1 MLTVSGI
8 QDRDSSNQVA
18 APQTARPWDRLV
30 VLGGMM
36 KDVIYVCIKLRKE
49 TMDFIRFICW
59 IVLICTVAKIFRGLY
74 FWCN

>member
-36 KDVIYVCIKLRKE
+36 KDVI
-49 TMDFIRFICW
+49 
-59 IVLICTVAKIFRGLY
+59 
-74 FWCN
+74 